1 VIILDT
7 DQLQP
12 MYDPAKGPSK
22 IRTIRAYKIV
32 CRGTIPSTTGSTLS
46 ILQQE
51 TRYRP
56 GGGETICPPPMAVRR
71 WQKSRRIYVRP
82 RTGPQSAHLWWPAV
96 AKLQA
101 ASVPIPRQL
110 RHGTDRRTDRAI
122 PVVSMNTIGGSGQ
135 RFMVESTLVIIVAAI
150 RPT

>member
-1 VIILDT
+1 MIQQK
-7 DQLQP
+7 DQVKSGPYVHTKSSAGGPYLRQLGP
-12 MYDPAKGPSK
+12 LSQYYSRRQGIAPA
-22 IRTIRAYKIV
+22 A
-32 CRGTIPSTTGSTLS
+32 
-46 ILQQE
+46 
-51 TRYRP
+51 
-56 GGGETICPPPMAVRR
+56 PMAVRR
-71 WQKSRRIYVRP
+71 LQKSRRIYVRP
-82 RTGPQSAHLWWPAV
+82 WTDPQSAHLWWPAV

-110 RHGTDRRTDRAI
+110 RHGTERRTDRAI